1 MREKDEWIE
10 VIIKNPVRTEIQ
22 SDGRIKKWSKIESEG
37 KYLRVIILEDGKTVY
52 NAFFDKNFKEE

>member
-1 MREKDEWIE
+1 LREKDEWIE